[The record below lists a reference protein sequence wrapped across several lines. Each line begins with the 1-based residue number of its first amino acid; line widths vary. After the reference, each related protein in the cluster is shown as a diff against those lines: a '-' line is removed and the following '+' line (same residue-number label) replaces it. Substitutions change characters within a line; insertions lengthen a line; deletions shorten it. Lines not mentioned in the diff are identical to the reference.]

1 MPPGTGPDRE
11 RNQLHGT
18 RQAGAQ
24 AVARGTAAH
33 RTGEGSGR
41 GQSELGQVE
50 ECTETILGA
59 VGNLAKIYASDP
71 KEMLHI
77 LRRAVGALEVVTI
90 FLLREESDAR
100 GGRA

>member
-1 MPPGTGPDRE
+1 MALQRIGPVR
-11 RNQLHGT
+11 
-18 RQAGAQ
+18 
-24 AVARGTAAH
+24 AAD
-33 RTGEGSGR
+33 EVK
-41 GQSELGQVE
+41 SELGQVE